1 MRSPNHDK
9 LPECPAGLSEA
20 WNRRKLILFL
30 GAGISQPYGLP
41 SWNDLVLTL
50 LLDESSKTFGKFW
63 EHYRVPLGA
72 WLVETFGLTPVSMAR
87 LARKYA
93 EKNYNFND
101 ARFRKYLRDVL
112 YRTERDPKQPP
123 TLSSI
128 VDLLCRSEQ
137 HPEKWRIPIV
147 ATLNFDDLLER
158 NLRKKGVGFKVVF
171 NDERRT
177 EDRLAILHIHGYLP
191 KAGKVP
197 KAEIVFTEDE
207 YHRLSFKPFHWSQT
221 EVVNL
226 LRNYTVLFVGLSM
239 SDPNLRRLLEASHP
253 ENSPP
258 AHFVLKAEYTITPD
272 QRTHARETITEQ
284 ARQEAVKLGVPDA
297 EKSQDKLDHAL
308 DSMLSQAL
316 KYDADVLRELGVETI
331 WVKDFDAMP
340 KFLETIGRPMRRA
353 AGKGRGA

>member
-1 MRSPNHDK
+1 MRSPNDDK
-9 LPECPAGLSEA
+9 LPRCPAGLVEA
-20 WNRRKLILFL
+20 WNRRKLVLFL

-50 LLDESSKTFGKFW
+50 LLDESSKIFGQFW

-72 WLVETFGLTPVSMAR
+72 WMVETFGLTPVSMAR

-93 EKNYNFND
+93 EKNYNFDD
-101 ARFRKYLRDVL
+101 ARFREYLREEL
-112 YRTERDPKQPP
+112 YRSDRDPKKPT
-123 TLSSI
+123 TLSAI

-147 ATLNFDDLLER
+147 ATLNFDDLLEQK
-158 NLRKKGVGFKVVF
+158 LRKKGVDFKVVF

-177 EDRLAILHIHGYLP
+177 EDLLTILHIHGYLP
-191 KAGKVP
+191 RSGKVP
-197 KAEIVFTEDE
+197 EGEIVFTEDE

-253 ENSPP
+253 EKSAP
-258 AHFVLKAEYTITPD
+258 AHFVLKAEYTLTKD
-272 QRTHARETITEQ
+272 QKDHARRTITER
-284 ARQEAVKLGVPDA
+284 ARIEAMKLGVPDA

-308 DSMLSQAL
+308 NSMLSQAL
-316 KYDADVLRELGVETI
+316 TYDADVLRELGVETI
-331 WVKDFDAMP
+331 LVKDFDAMP
-340 KFLETIGRPMRRA
+340 KFLETIGRPMGRA
-353 AGKGRGA
+353 AGRGKSA